1 MLEIIDH
8 DSIREIRMS
17 RPAVNA
23 LNPEFVGLQTTAL
36 GEAVT
41 GADAVV
47 LSGLPGIFCA
57 GLDVVELLPLDR
69 TDMQAFWSGF
79 IGLLESIACA
89 PVPVAAAVTGHAP
102 AGGALLSMMTD
113 YRVMDHGAYRIGLN
127 ETRVGLVLPPLLQQA
142 MTNLVGPRIAEK
154 MIVPGTL
161 ISPEQALEIHLVDA
175 LEDGYEETIRHAVQW
190 CRDLLA
196 LPRHAMLANRQIA
209 RADLKQAFSTLTD
222 VAANTLTDSW
232 FSDETQVVLHEFVTK
247 LKKKD

>member
-1 MLEIIDH
+1 MLEIIDQG
-8 DSIREIRMS
+8 SIREIRMS
-17 RPAVNA
+17 RSPVNA
-23 LNPEFVGLQTTAL
+23 LNPEFVSLQTAAL

-57 GLDVVELLPLDR
+57 GLDVVELLPLGR
-69 TDMQAFWSGF
+69 TDMKAFWSDF
-79 IGLLESIACA
+79 IGLLETIACA

-102 AGGALLSMMTD
+102 AGGALLSLMTD
-113 YRVMDHGAYRIGLN
+113 YRVMNHGAYRIGLN

-142 MTNLVGPRIAEK
+142 MTSLVGPRIAEK

-175 LEDGYEETIRHAVQW
+175 LEDGYEETVRHAVQW
-190 CRDLLA
+190 CRELLA

-209 RADLKQAFSTLTD
+209 RAHFIRAFSTITD
-222 VAANTLTDSW
+222 EAVDTLTEAW
-232 FSDETQVVLHEFVTK
+232 FSDATQVVLQDFVAN